1 MTFILKAFYF
11 FGLFLMFS
19 GCMSHQPATTEKP
32 NHVLVD
38 LKQDVDL
45 DNFIGKLRKYELE
58 KERLVSKE
66 LHIVLFKF
74 NNEKIKLPKLL
85 KKLQSLE
92 EVENAQSNKIII
104 DRSNK

>member
-19 GCMSHQPATTEKP
+19 GCMSNQPATTEIP
-32 NHVLVD
+32 NQVLVD
-38 LKQDVDL
+38 LKQDADL

-85 KKLQSLE
+85 KKIKS
-92 EVENAQSNKIII
+92 I
-104 DRSNK
+104 

>member
-1 MTFILKAFYF
+1 MAFILKAVCF

-19 GCMSHQPATTEKP
+19 GCMFHQTATTEFP
-32 NHVLVD
+32 NQVLVD
-38 LKQDVDL
+38 LKQDTDL
-45 DNFIGKLRKYELE
+45 DNFIGKFRKYELE
-58 KERLVSKE
+58 KDRLVSNE